1 MDLNRSLRLAGSL
14 AVGVALWV
22 IPPPDGVDIRAWHL
36 LAIFVATIVGIITN
50 PYPMGVVAMFGI
62 AATSL
67 SGTLTIEQSVSGFG
81 ERVIWLI
88 VIAFFI
94 SRGFIK
100 TGLGARIAYLFMAAF
115 GQTSLGLAYSL
126 VAADLTL
133 APAMPSNTARAAG
146 VFFPIVGSIAR
157 SYGSHPTDGTAR
169 AIGAFLMKAS
179 YQGTVITSAMFV
191 TAMAANPIIV
201 RLAGDA
207 GVQLTWGGWAQA
219 AIVPGLVSLTVMP
232 WVLYRVY
239 PPSIRETPGAR
250 ELARTQLREMG
261 PLKRGEWTMLATFVL
276 LLCLWIFGAPLGL
289 DGTGTTAAFIGL
301 SLLLLSGTLTWDDV
315 LQEQGAWN
323 TLVWISTLVMM
334 ANYLNELGLVP
345 WFATTMGGMVEGIGW
360 VPALLA
366 LSLVY
371 FYSHYFFASNT
382 AHVVAMYAAFLTI
395 AIAAGAPP
403 ALAALVLAFFSNL
416 FAGLSHYG
424 TGPAPVFFGAG
435 YVELG
440 AWWQLGA
447 LISVVNIVIWTV
459 IGGLWWRVI
468 GLW

>member
-1 MDLNRSLRLAGSL
+1 MGL
-14 AVGVALWV
+14 VLWS
-22 IPPPDGVDIRAWHL
+22 IPPPDGVDVRAWHL
-36 LAIFVATIVGIITN
+36 LAIFVATIVGIITS
-50 PYPMGVVAMFGI
+50 PYPMGAIAMFGI
-62 AATSL
+62 AATSIT
-67 SGTLTIEQSVSGFG
+67 GTLTIEQSVSGFG

-100 TGLGARIAYLFMAAF
+100 TGLGARIAYRFMATF
-115 GQTSLGLAYSL
+115 GHTSLGLAYSL

-146 VFFPIVGSIAR
+146 VIFPIVSSIAR
-157 SYGSHPTDGTAR
+157 SYGSHPSDGTAR
-169 AIGAFLMKAS
+169 AIGAFLMKTA

-207 GVQLTWGGWAQA
+207 GVQLTWIGWALA

-232 WVLYRVY
+232 WLLYTVY
-239 PPSIRETPGAR
+239 PPGIKETPGAR
-250 ELARTQLREMG
+250 QLARDQLRDLG
-261 PLKRGEWTMLATFVL
+261 PLTRGEWTMLATFLL

-301 SLLLLSGTLTWDDV
+301 ALLLLSRTLTWDDV

-334 ANYLNELGLVP
+334 ANYLNELGLIP
-345 WFATTMGGMVEGIGW
+345 WFATTMGGVVEGVGW
-360 VPALLA
+360 VPALLI

-403 ALAALVLAFFSNL
+403 GLAALVLAFFSNL

-440 AWWQLGA
+440 AWWKLGA
-447 LISVVNIVIWTV
+447 LISVVNIVIWTLV
-459 IGGLWWRVI
+459 GGLWWRVI

>member
-1 MDLNRSLRLAGSL
+1 
-14 AVGVALWV
+14 
-22 IPPPDGVDIRAWHL
+22 
-36 LAIFVATIVGIITN
+36 
-50 PYPMGVVAMFGI
+50 
-62 AATSL
+62 
-67 SGTLTIEQSVSGFG
+67 
-81 ERVIWLI
+81 
-88 VIAFFI
+88 
-94 SRGFIK
+94 
-100 TGLGARIAYLFMAAF
+100 
-115 GQTSLGLAYSL
+115 
-126 VAADLTL
+126 
-133 APAMPSNTARAAG
+133 
-146 VFFPIVGSIAR
+146 
-157 SYGSHPTDGTAR
+157 
-169 AIGAFLMKAS
+169 
-179 YQGTVITSAMFV
+179 
-191 TAMAANPIIV
+191 MAANPIIV

-207 GVQLTWGGWAQA
+207 GVQLTWGGWARA

-232 WVLYRVY
+232 WVLYTVY

-250 ELARTQLREMG
+250 DLARTQLREMG
-261 PLKRGEWTMLATFVL
+261 PLKRSEWTMLATFVL

-424 TGPAPVFFGAG
+424 TGPAPVFFGSG

>member
-1 MDLNRSLRLAGSL
+1 
-14 AVGVALWV
+14 
-22 IPPPDGVDIRAWHL
+22 
-36 LAIFVATIVGIITN
+36 
-50 PYPMGVVAMFGI
+50 
-62 AATSL
+62 
-67 SGTLTIEQSVSGFG
+67 
-81 ERVIWLI
+81 
-88 VIAFFI
+88 
-94 SRGFIK
+94 
-100 TGLGARIAYLFMAAF
+100 
-115 GQTSLGLAYSL
+115 
-126 VAADLTL
+126 
-133 APAMPSNTARAAG
+133 
-146 VFFPIVGSIAR
+146 
-157 SYGSHPTDGTAR
+157 
-169 AIGAFLMKAS
+169 
-179 YQGTVITSAMFV
+179 
-191 TAMAANPIIV
+191 
-201 RLAGDA
+201 
-207 GVQLTWGGWAQA
+207 
-219 AIVPGLVSLTVMP
+219 
-232 WVLYRVY
+232 
-239 PPSIRETPGAR
+239 
-250 ELARTQLREMG
+250 
-261 PLKRGEWTMLATFVL
+261 MLATFVL

-301 SLLLLSGTLTWDDV
+301 SVLLLSGTLTWDDV

-334 ANYLNELGLVP
+334 ANYLNELGLIP

-395 AIAAGAPP
+395 AIASGAPP

-424 TGPAPVFFGAG
+424 TGPAPVFFGSG